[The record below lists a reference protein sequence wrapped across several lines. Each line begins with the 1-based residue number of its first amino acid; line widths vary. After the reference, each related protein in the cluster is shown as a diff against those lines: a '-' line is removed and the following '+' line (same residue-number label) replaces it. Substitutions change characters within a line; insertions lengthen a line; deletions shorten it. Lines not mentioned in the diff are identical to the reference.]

1 MPMGPNMYRSTLL
14 FCTAVLAL
22 TAPVVAHDGPH
33 EASPPWQQASAWPD
47 RVIATFE
54 GDPARS
60 LSVSWRTSGNI
71 TSAKA
76 QIALSVPDARFDL
89 NAQTEP
95 AMTEIINL
103 DAIERAGVVIPVKH
117 NEALPSVAYHSVRFN
132 GLTPD
137 TLYAYRVMG
146 ADGKWSEWFQTRTAP
161 ETGPVKFI
169 YMGDA
174 QNGILSHW
182 SRTIR
187 AAFQTAPDA
196 RFMLHA
202 GDLVNRG
209 SRDFEWAEWFKAG
222 SFLHAMVPAVP
233 VAGNHE
239 YESLGLSDADR
250 VRALSFLWRPQFRL
264 PVEADLPAVLHE
276 TVYALRYS
284 RDLHLFV
291 LDTNQPDLAVQA
303 EWLDRQL
310 AASQARWRVVT
321 MHHPVFSSG
330 KGRDNQKVR
339 GALLP
344 ILLKHKVDLVLQGHD
359 HTYAR
364 GMVGEDM
371 MAPRRTSFARDEKLN
386 TMFVTSV
393 SGAKQYEF
401 KGDGWQGYEPSGV
414 NLERK
419 GENSQFFQVIA
430 IDGDSL
436 VYTAYTSD
444 GEQYDRVVI
453 EKKQDGIKRVLAN
466 ENTDPAE
473 RTRANTLPYE
483 SPRF

>member
-1 MPMGPNMYRSTLL
+1 MKRSILL
-14 FCTAVLAL
+14 LCTAVIGLA
-22 TAPVVAHDGPH
+22 APASAHDGAAH
-33 EASPPWQQASAWPD
+33 IAPPWQQASAWPD

-54 GDPARS
+54 SDPARS
-60 LSVSWRTSGNI
+60 LSVSWRTSGDV
-71 TSAKA
+71 TRTRA
-76 QIALSVPDARFDL
+76 QIALSLPDARFDL
-89 NAQTEP
+89 EAQSEP
-95 AMTEIINL
+95 AETTLIDL
-103 DAIERAGVVIPVKH
+103 AAVERAGVTIPVKH
-117 NEALPSVAYHSVRFN
+117 NEGLPSVAYHSVRFD

-146 ADGKWSEWFQTRTAP
+146 ADDKWSEWFQTRTAP

-169 YMGDA
+169 YLGDA

-222 SFLHAMVPAVP
+222 SFLHAMIPAVP

-239 YESLGLSDADR
+239 YESLGLSEADR

-284 RDLHLFV
+284 RDVHLFV
-291 LDTNQPDLAVQA
+291 LDTNQPDMKVQA

-310 AASQARWRVVT
+310 AASQARWRIVT
-321 MHHPVFSSG
+321 MHHPAFSSG
-330 KGRDNQKVR
+330 KGRDNQKLR
-339 GALLP
+339 EALLP

-371 MAPRRTSFARDEKLN
+371 MAPRRTSFGDNEKLN
-386 TMFVTSV
+386 TMFVNSV

-401 KGDGWQGYEPSGV
+401 KADGWQSYEADAI

-419 GENSQFFQVIA
+419 GENSQFFQVIN
-430 IDGDSL
+430 IDGDRL
-436 VYTAYTSD
+436 DYTAYTSD

-453 EKKQDGIKRVLAN
+453 EKKQDGIKRVMAN

-483 SPRF
+483 SPKF

>member
-1 MPMGPNMYRSTLL
+1 MTLRAALILAGYAALSAMPAR
-14 FCTAVLAL
+14 
-22 TAPVVAHDGPH
+22 AHDGDAH
-33 EASPPWQQASAWPD
+33 VIAPWQAPSAWPD

-60 LSVSWRTSGNI
+60 LAVSWRTSGDV
-71 TSAKA
+71 TATRA
-76 QIALSVPDARFDL
+76 QIAVALPDARFDL
-89 NAQTEP
+89 AAQTEP
-95 AMTEIINL
+95 AETEIITL
-103 DAIERAGVVIPVKH
+103 SAIERAGVSIPVKH
-117 NEALPSVAYHSVRFN
+117 NENLPAVAYHSVRFD

-146 ADGKWSEWFQTRTAP
+146 ADDKWSEWFQTRTAP
-161 ETGPVKFI
+161 EAGPVKFI

-239 YESLGLSDADR
+239 YETLGLTEADR
-250 VRALSFLWRPQFRL
+250 VKALSFLWRPQFRL
-264 PVEADLPAVLHE
+264 PQEAGLPAALQE
-276 TVYALRYS
+276 TVYALRYT

-291 LDTNQPDLAVQA
+291 LDTNQSDMAVQA

-310 AASQARWRVVT
+310 SASQARWRIVT

-330 KGRDNQKVR
+330 KGRDNEKLR
-339 GALLP
+339 AALLP

-364 GMVGEDM
+364 GMIGEDM
-371 MAPRRTSFARDEKLN
+371 MAPRRTSFGVDDKLG
-386 TMFVTSV
+386 TMFVNSV
-393 SGAKQYEF
+393 SGPKQYDF
-401 KGDGWQGYEPSGV
+401 KDDGWRGYEPNGV

-419 GENSQFFQVIA
+419 AENSQFFQVIA
-430 IDGDSL
+430 IDGEDL
-436 VYTAYTSD
+436 VYTAYTTD
-444 GEQYDRVVI
+444 GAQYDKVVI
-453 EKKQDGIKRVLAN
+453 QKKQDGIKRVITN
-466 ENTDPAE
+466 ENTAPPE
-473 RTRANTLPYE
+473 RGMTNTLPYK
-483 SPRF
+483 SPNF

>member
-1 MPMGPNMYRSTLL
+1 MVFRAALFLASCAVVSAMPAR
-14 FCTAVLAL
+14 
-22 TAPVVAHDGPH
+22 AHDGDAH
-33 EASPPWQQASAWPD
+33 AIAPWQAPSAWPD

-60 LSVSWRTSGNI
+60 LAVSWRTSGDVMA
-71 TSAKA
+71 TRA
-76 QIALSVPDARFDL
+76 QIAVALPDARFDL
-89 NAQTEP
+89 AAQTEP
-95 AMTEIINL
+95 AETEIITL
-103 DAIERAGVVIPVKH
+103 SAIERAGVSIPVKH
-117 NEALPSVAYHSVRFN
+117 NENLPAVAYHSVRFD

-146 ADGKWSEWFQTRTAP
+146 ADDKWSEWFQTRTAP

-239 YESLGLSDADR
+239 YETLGLTEADR
-250 VRALSFLWRPQFRL
+250 VKALSFLWRPQFRL
-264 PVEADLPAVLHE
+264 PLEAELPAALQE
-276 TVYALRYS
+276 TVYALRYT

-291 LDTNQPDLAVQA
+291 LDTNQSDMAVQA

-310 AASQARWRVVT
+310 SASQARWRIVT

-330 KGRDNQKVR
+330 KGRDNEKLR
-339 GALLP
+339 AALLP

-371 MAPRRTSFARDEKLN
+371 MAPRRTSFGVDDKLG
-386 TMFVTSV
+386 TMFVNSV

-401 KGDGWQGYEPSGV
+401 KDDGWRGYEPNGV

-419 GENSQFFQVIA
+419 GENSQFFQVIT
-430 IDGDSL
+430 IDGEDL
-436 VYTAYTSD
+436 VYTAYTAD
-444 GEQYDRVVI
+444 GMQYDKVI
-453 EKKQDGIKRVLAN
+453 IQKKQDGIKRVITN
-466 ENTDPAE
+466 ENTAPPE
-473 RTRANTLPYE
+473 RGMTNTLPYK
-483 SPRF
+483 SPNF